1 MEAGN
6 YYLYES
12 RYFWSLKADTHFRAR
27 KTIRKA
33 NTKFE
38 LFLFIVG
45 SNLVP
50 EVHSLFWEDLMQVSF
65 KGRITHYVKID
76 K

>member
-12 RYFWSLKADTHFRAR
+12 RYFWSLKADTRFKAR

-33 NTKFE
+33 NTKLE

-50 EVHSLFWEDLMQVSF
+50 EVNSLFWKDLTQVSF
-65 KGRITHYVKID
+65 KGRITHYIKID